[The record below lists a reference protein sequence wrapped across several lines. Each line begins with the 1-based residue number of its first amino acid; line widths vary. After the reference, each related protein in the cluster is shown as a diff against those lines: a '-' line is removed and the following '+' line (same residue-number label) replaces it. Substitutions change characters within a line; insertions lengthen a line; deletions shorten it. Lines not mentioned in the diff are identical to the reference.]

1 MRVLQKAEAAFVV
14 RGGEP
19 GDYHIVAPWC
29 KTPVYITVRA
39 DPKVG
44 LPTLHEV
51 GRVDMATGE
60 VHGSGYNAQMP
71 QLGIQAACRKCD
83 GCKAHKKKLWV
94 SRAYHETIMSHRT
107 WFGTLTFPPSI
118 HGEVLASTMATVWAD
133 SVDYHG
139 LSDDEKFAVE
149 AQTYYE
155 YVDRFWKR
163 LRKAGYRFRYLCVPE
178 LGEENGLFHFHVLI
192 HETTPHPTPKAV
204 LEAQWSAG
212 LCHWRLVNTGDKRAV
227 FYVCKYLGK
236 DGAKPRASLHYGSA
250 LNLTRPRAQRSALS
264 TRTRGGEGAE
274 APPKEGKEIP

>member
-1 MRVLQKAEAAFVV
+1 M
-14 RGGEP
+14 
-19 GDYHIVAPWC
+19 
-29 KTPVYITVRA
+29 
-39 DPKVG
+39 
-44 LPTLHEV
+44 
-51 GRVDMATGE
+51 TGE
-60 VHGSGYNAQMP
+60 VLTGGVNTYP
-71 QLGIQAACRKCD
+71 ELGIEAACRKCD

-107 WFGTLTFPPSI
+107 WFGTLTFPPAI
-118 HGEVLASTMATVWAD
+118 HGEVLASTMATVWSD
-133 SVDYHG
+133 GVDYHR

-149 AQTYYE
+149 ASTYYE

-192 HETTPHPTPKAV
+192 HETSPHPTPKAV

-236 DGAKPRASLHYGSA
+236 DGARPRSSLHYGKA
-250 LNLTRPRAQRSALS
+250 LDLTRRRAKRPGQPSSA
-264 TRTRGGEGAE
+264 REEGDQA
-274 APPKEGKEIP
+274 ATPKEQNDNP